1 MQVISGVS
9 LPAYWWSNAIAD
21 VTKTYVPII
30 IIIIM
35 TFIFNVQ
42 YDGVWAL
49 LLLYPLAIVPFT
61 YITSFLF
68 VNDTVA

>member
-9 LPAYWWSNAIAD
+9 LPAYWISNAIAD
-21 VTKTYVPII
+21 VAKTYVPIF

-35 TFIFNVQ
+35 TFIFSVK
-42 YDGVWAL
+42 YEGVWAL
-49 LLLYPLAIVPFT
+49 LFIYPLAIVPFT
-61 YITSFLF
+61 YITSFIF